1 MAGTYLS
8 ALLVLLA
15 AAGAGHALFA
25 ACGRREWSWLAPAVG
40 LAVVCAGAWGLLNI
54 TGEPAVAAGGI
65 AVAAAGGIGVMVT
78 RRAELAE
85 GAVPAL
91 LALAMAS
98 LPFIVEGRFGILGT
112 SLNPDMSQHL
122 FAADRL
128 LSGGSERLIA
138 EGYPL
143 GPHAVAAGLESLRP
157 SLVEACGGLTVAV
170 AVCATLA
177 PLAILGRL
185 APARRVIAALLVG
198 FAYMASSYLI
208 QGAFKETMQAL
219 FVLAFAIGVHELAT
233 GSLGGRAPSA
243 RWPNLRAVPLAA
255 LGAGSLYAYSFPGL
269 AWLVGGL
276 GLWALFE
283 LAARRSFAGVRGV
296 VVPAAVGVGALALG
310 ALPELGRIADFAS
323 FETFDPDGAGLGNL
337 FNPVSPLE
345 ALGIW
350 PSGDFRLD
358 PGAGFA
364 PAAAFWLG
372 GLLGLAALGYGL
384 VWSMRRRELAVPAFV
399 GAGALLYLYPL
410 VAGTPYQEAKAIA
423 VVAPVAMLC
432 AVRPLLTAVPSLR
445 GAPASPEPGARPT
458 SAAVSGL
465 AAAFVLAAA
474 GSSVLALVNGPVG
487 PADWGPDLI
496 ELRASGELGPG
507 GEDGDDTL
515 IVGSREFMVDE
526 RGADLALWELR
537 GGRVCVAYPESPGA
551 SVAAP
556 DGTDRFVFYEAPRV
570 VSVVD
575 APTEAAQAP
584 GGCPFVADG
593 DRADPGD

>member
-15 AAGAGHALFA
+15 AAGVGHALFA

-40 LAVVCAGAWGLLNI
+40 LALVCAGAWGLLNV
-54 TGEPAVAAGGI
+54 TGEPVAAAAGIAITAAGGI
-65 AVAAAGGIGVMVT
+65 AVLVV
-78 RRAELAE
+78 RRAELVE
-85 GAVPAL
+85 GVLPAL
-91 LALAMAS
+91 FALALAS

-128 LSGGSERLIA
+128 ISGGSERLIA

-157 SLVEACGGLTVAV
+157 SLVEAFGGLTVAV

-219 FVLAFAIGVHELAT
+219 FVLAFAVGVHELAG
-233 GSLGGRAPSA
+233 GSLGGRAPAA
-243 RWPNLRAVPLAA
+243 RWRSLRAVPLAA
-255 LGAGSLYAYSFPGL
+255 LGAGCLYAYSFPGL

-276 GLWALFE
+276 GLWALLE
-283 LAARRSFAGVRGV
+283 LVARRSLAGVRGA
-296 VVPAAVGVGALALG
+296 VVPTAMGAGALVLA

-372 GLLGLAALGYGL
+372 GLVGLAALGYGL
-384 VWSMRRRELAVPAFV
+384 IWSVRRRELAIPAFV
-399 GAGALLYLYPL
+399 GAGTLLYLYPL
-410 VAGTPYQEAKAIA
+410 IAGTPYQEAKAIA

-432 AVRPLLTAVPSLR
+432 AIRPLLTAAAPLR
-445 GAPASPEPGARPT
+445 GARTVEERAPRASALVGA
-458 SAAVSGL
+458 L

-507 GEDGDDTL
+507 GEKGDDTL
-515 IVGSREFMVDE
+515 IVGAREFMVDE

-537 GGRVCVAYPESPGA
+537 GGRVCFAYPETPGA

-570 VSVVD
+570 VSVVE
-575 APTEAAQAP
+575 APAEAAQAP
-584 GGCPFVADG
+584 GSCPFIADG
-593 DRADPGD
+593 DRADPGS